1 MQFQQSLNSL
11 VYQLLYPSQQWL
23 DHIEINSIVVAIF
36 LCILIPAQCPFERDI
51 KLCDRLLVHIPP
63 LCKFNP
69 LYNQL
74 TSLRF
79 RALSYLAKCHVDISC
94 YC

>member
-1 MQFQQSLNSL
+1 MQFQPSLNSL
-11 VYQLLYPSQQWL
+11 VAQLLCPIQQWL
-23 DHIEINSIVVAIF
+23 DYIEINSIVVARF

-69 LYNQL
+69 LYDQL
-74 TSLRF
+74 TGLRF
-79 RALSYLAKCHVDISC
+79 RALSYLTKCHVDISC